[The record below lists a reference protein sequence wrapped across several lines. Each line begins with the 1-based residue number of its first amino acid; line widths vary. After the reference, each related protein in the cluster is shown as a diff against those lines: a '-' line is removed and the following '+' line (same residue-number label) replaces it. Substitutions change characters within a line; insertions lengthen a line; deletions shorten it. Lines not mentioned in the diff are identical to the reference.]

1 METKQSVDLEQIYNM
16 LKSLEISV
24 KKIEQFAEDLEFARR
39 TEEAYR
45 RIELGEYISVDSEN
59 LSKEMERW

>member
-24 KKIEQFAEDLEFARR
+24 KKIEQFAEDLEFARS

-59 LSKEMERW
+59 LSKEMEKW

>member
-59 LSKEMERW
+59 LSKEMEKW